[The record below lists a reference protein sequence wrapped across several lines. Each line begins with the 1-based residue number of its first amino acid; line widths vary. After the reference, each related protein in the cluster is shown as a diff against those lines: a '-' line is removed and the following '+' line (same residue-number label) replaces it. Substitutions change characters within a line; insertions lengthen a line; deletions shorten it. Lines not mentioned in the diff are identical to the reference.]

1 MAEALSYETLQKQI
15 AESELGREW
24 VQDALMRQDIWLLT
38 DLGYSQSECEIRR
51 LNKLYFQDFS
61 LPWLKLL
68 AKLTARARARER
80 HSLDWVHRQVRSLY
94 QLECFMTSQGY
105 FQPEDL
111 SNELLQQFIV
121 GPNGLNHRYSV
132 AYAIQLWK
140 EEGWLNLQFIPPKRN
155 RKTPEIKSIPEEV
168 LHQIYDSFDSLP
180 PMLERMFRLQL
191 TLGCRITEV
200 LTLPRNCLKREQER
214 WFLLRW
220 VQKRK
225 QWQFQGVHPL
235 VAELVQ
241 EQQKFITAQFGVNTD
256 FNYLFCHLL
265 AGRQN
270 GAKGQKKGLGMTRC
284 NIEEYVYRPAV
295 FPKNQVN
302 RWLRSFSE
310 EVELK
315 DKHGNRFYLSSH
327 MFRRTK
333 ASIMAYCEIE
343 DEYIAAVL
351 GHTSLDMLPH
361 YRKRSLERLEKDA
374 QTKGY
379 VDMYGRITTFKPRK
393 RRYEELKQLL
403 KVSTPLGECHRPTML
418 GDCQY
423 RYSCLNCSHHRVT
436 PEDLPKLE
444 DDFNRLSQDL
454 LLAEEAG
461 KQRRITEIKRL
472 LKLINDR
479 LQGLNELQKL
489 PEE

>member
-24 VQDALMRQDIWLLT
+24 VQDALMRQDVWLLT

-61 LPWLKLL
+61 FPWLKLL

-111 SNELLQQFIV
+111 SNKLLQQFIV
-121 GPNGLNHRYSV
+121 SHNGVNHRYSI

-191 TLGCRITEV
+191 ALGRRITEV

-214 WFLLRW
+214 WFSLLYPS
-220 VQKRK
+220 QQK
-225 QWQFQGVHPL
+225 QWQFQCIHPL
-235 VAELVQ
+235 VAEIVR

-256 FNYLFCHLL
+256 FNYLFCHFQGTDYRSYPEFSEMKALPYPRFGKPRNQMVKIIRLL
-265 AGRQN
+265 IKREGILDAN
-270 GAKGQKKGLGMTRC
+270 GQRPHFTGKITRPSRLQEIRVKYGVKAAQLYADHKKSEVTLQHYVPPTQEQISQADLPIQKLLMNPDNKFLPWQSLPESLLKNPKAHELDLEIAPRLV
-284 NIEEYVYRPAV
+284 VYGHCALDPKTPCPV
-295 FPKNQVN
+295 NLFPKCYGCS
-302 RWLRSFSE
+302 SFRPSTGKLSLYE
-310 EVELK
+310 RQYQGEQQRLLEAEKVGAEL
-315 DKHGNRFYLSSH
+315 
-327 MFRRTK
+327 
-333 ASIMAYCEIE
+333 
-343 DEYIAAVL
+343 
-351 GHTSLDMLPH
+351 
-361 YRKRSLERLEKDA
+361 A
-374 QTKGY
+374 Q
-379 VDMYGRITTFKPRK
+379 
-393 RRYEELKQLL
+393 
-403 KVSTPLGECHRPTML
+403 
-418 GDCQY
+418 
-423 RYSCLNCSHHRVT
+423 
-436 PEDLPKLE
+436 
-444 DDFNRLSQDL
+444 
-454 LLAEEAG
+454 EEA
-461 KQRRITEIKRL
+461 KATIEAMDKW
-472 LKLINDR
+472 
-479 LQGLNELQKL
+479 L
-489 PEE
+489 PELRRLANG